1 MPDGVQAIVLCE
13 DLQGWV
19 FARRMLLAMGYE
31 NGRIRLSRYKYPA
44 KGGGG
49 SGEQHVRE
57 RYPDELRAYR
67 PRAART
73 KTTLVVLTDADKL
86 TVPQRRKT
94 LEDALEKKALAP
106 RGPEERVAL
115 LVPKWE
121 IETWIHF
128 FLDGT
133 TVDEDRKDYPKYE
146 DHEADAAPAAET
158 FGQHARQATTPAQAP
173 PSLVTGLIEARRA
186 L

>member
-1 MPDGVQAIVLCE
+1 MADGVQAIVLCE
-13 DLQGWV
+13 DLQSWV
-19 FARRMLLAMGYE
+19 FARRMLMAMGYDD
-31 NGRIRLSRYKYPA
+31 RKVRLSRYRYPA
-44 KGGGG
+44 KGHG

-73 KTTLVVLTDADKL
+73 KTTLVVFTDADKR
-86 TVPQRRKT
+86 TVQQRRKT
-94 LEDALEKKALAP
+94 LDDTLEKEGLAP
-106 RGPEERVAL
+106 RGPDERVAL

-128 FLDGT
+128 FLDGAE
-133 TVDEDRKDYPKYE
+133 VDENIKYPKYE
-146 DHEADAAPAAET
+146 DHEADAAPAAEA
-158 FGQHARQATTPAQAP
+158 FGQHARQGTTPAKAP
-173 PSLVTGLIEARRA
+173 PSLTTGLVEARRV